1 MNEFSNAPND
11 KINVWHN
18 CRIGQATV
26 VLTFTGES
34 ANVIGYG
41 GTTKRLLVSV
51 MIAQQLDCDTWVID
65 PNLALLVQYLN
76 IDLTSFIHKN

>member
-34 ANVIGYG
+34 ANVIGNWKWWNNKKDACVCHDY
-41 GTTKRLLVSV
+41 TIARL
-51 MIAQQLDCDTWVID
+51 
-65 PNLALLVQYLN
+65 
-76 IDLTSFIHKN
+76 